1 MSIDS
6 EARRSPTYYG
16 NGIVTTFPFGFKL
29 FSADQALVVMA
40 SQVTGDL
47 PLTLDVDYTVALNA
61 DQDTAPGGS
70 VTLIAPLAYN
80 YTLVIKSAVPYT
92 QLMRLTNHGG
102 FYPTVL
108 NDAADKAV
116 ILIQQIIDTIL
127 HPPETQ
133 ALQRIS
139 YAENFAVTGTAV
151 HIDFP
156 GQTFALEPVVY
167 VCINGAVTQA
177 EWVLNTSVV
186 GGASYYTSI
195 DLTFQP
201 GAVGKQFSLIVVS
214 NG

>member
-6 EARRSPTYYG
+6 EVRRSSTYYG
-16 NGIVTTFPFGFKL
+16 NGLVSTFPFTFKV
-29 FSADQALVVMA
+29 FSPDQALAVMA

-47 PLTLDVDYTVALNA
+47 PLTYGVDYTVALNV

-70 VTLIAPLAYN
+70 ITLISPLAYN
-80 YTLVIKSAVPYT
+80 FTLVIKSGVPYT
-92 QLMRLTNHGG
+92 QLMKLTNHGN

-133 ALQRIS
+133 ALQRVS
-139 YAENFAVTGTAV
+139 YAESFAVTGTTV

-156 GQTFALEPVVY
+156 DQTFVLEPVVY

-195 DLTFQP
+195 DLTFQA